1 MTAIST
7 LKHSSKTEGMGAIPT
22 EEGVSFRVWAPN
34 AQKVSVVG
42 DFNGWKKNTT
52 PLVKE
57 ENGNWSVEV
66 PNAKPEQQYKYYLKT
81 SVGELWR
88 NDPYALELTNS
99 VGNSIIHDADFDWGD
114 DNFQMPN
121 WNELVIYEL
130 HVGTFNVKEE
140 NKPGD
145 FYSVI
150 ERLN

>member
-1 MTAIST
+1 
-7 LKHSSKTEGMGAIPT
+7 
-22 EEGVSFRVWAPN
+22 
-34 AQKVSVVG
+34 
-42 DFNGWKKNTT
+42 
-52 PLVKE
+52 
-57 ENGNWSVEV
+57 
-66 PNAKPEQQYKYYLKT
+66 
-81 SVGELWR
+81 
-88 NDPYALELTNS
+88 LTNS